1 MSTNGES
8 VAERALPLTV
18 APDGVRLSV
27 RLQPGASAER
37 IIGLI
42 AEAGGGLALKVAVT
56 APPIEG
62 RANDALLRLLAKT
75 MGLPKRDLNLTRGAA
90 DRQKLVHVAGDAVL
104 LMPRLKQALAPWLK
118 PA

>member
-62 RANDALLRLLAKT
+62 RAT
-75 MGLPKRDLNLTRGAA
+75 GIKRSEPSVCAA
-90 DRQKLVHVAGDAVL
+90 VAAT
-104 LMPRLKQALAPWLK
+104 
-118 PA
+118 